1 MVYSRKTYEVCNKR
15 PISRA
20 VACCLA
26 ADALLFASVSSASL
40 AQATDWRTVA
50 NSATAMPGS
59 GGKLFSSFGQPSLNN
74 KCAIAFRGRSSGGG
88 EPARGVYTGNGCKS
102 TANLLAAASRGTTV
116 PPPNNLAA
124 QFNEFPAF
132 PRIDVRDNLVVTRG
146 QSRPVW
152 EYTLPDGSDTRLGTS
167 GVYAGLI
174 GSSLTT
180 GASLLGTVPGFEY
193 FAVPG
198 HPGVR
203 FDQFP
208 GAPTVFD
215 GNKIAYKGNFTEGG
229 ASKTGVFV
237 RSLYNAGGTSPG
249 TRIADS
255 DIMIPGTSTL
265 FGSTAPPSAAN
276 HTVVFA
282 GFDNEASPTMG
293 GIYKAIAPG
302 YALQTVAA
310 IGQMPPEGGSLPFT
324 KYGEALSFDGQN
336 IGFWAALGQE
346 VRTVRLHCPTDGNAA
361 VIAACVEQCPTTDAD
376 GNYCEGEV
384 PVEQG
389 LYISRPNGGLK
400 LVARAGTGQQF
411 KDFVFWTF
419 SGRPPGV
426 GDSDSEDFEPPRW
439 RSTAF
444 FAISRGRANV
454 ASAFKATTSDDKVG
468 IFARSSLKRSVVP
481 VLLVGDGSANV
492 DASAPSGSVVSAVGL
507 ERDGLRNCVLAVNAS
522 FLNASTSESWAG
534 VYTRR
539 DVCRLK

>member
-1 MVYSRKTYEVCNKR
+1 MIHSRKTYQGCIKQ

-20 VACCLA
+20 VAYFLA

-40 AQATDWRTVA
+40 AQAADWKTIA

-74 KCAIAFRGRSSGGG
+74 KCAIVFRGRSSGGG
-88 EPARGVYTGNGCKS
+88 EPARGVYAGNGCKS
-102 TANLLAAASRGTTV
+102 NVGLLAAAAQGSTV
-116 PPPNNLAA
+116 PPPNNLAS

-132 PRIDVRDNLVVTRG
+132 PRLDLRDNLVVTRG

-174 GSSLTT
+174 GGSLTT

-193 FAVPG
+193 YAVPD

-208 GAPTVFD
+208 GSPAAFGGDT
-215 GNKIAYKGNFTEGG
+215 IAFKGNFTEGDT
-229 ASKTGVFV
+229 SKTGVFV
-237 RSLYNAGGTSPG
+237 RNIYKSGGTSAG
-249 TRIADS
+249 RRIADS
-255 DIMIPGTSTL
+255 DITIPGTSTK

-282 GFDNEASPTMG
+282 GFDNEASPTLG
-293 GIYKAIAPG
+293 GIYKATAPG
-302 YALQTVAA
+302 YSLQTVAA
-310 IGQMPPEGGSLPFT
+310 IGQTPPEGGTLPFT
-324 KYGEALSFDGQN
+324 RYGEALSYDGYN

-346 VRTVRLHCPTDGNAA
+346 VRTVRLHCPADGNAA
-361 VIAACVEQCPTTDAD
+361 IIAACVEQCPTT
-376 GNYCEGEV
+376 
-384 PVEQG
+384 QG
-389 LYISRPNGGLK
+389 LYISRPNGKLK

-444 FAISRGRANV
+444 FAISRNRTNV

-468 IFARSSLKRSVVP
+468 IFAKSSLRRNVVP
-481 VLLVGDGSANV
+481 VLLVGDSSANV

-522 FLNASTSESWAG
+522 FLNESTSESWAG